1 MGKLKVLY
9 IAKNIPTPRKKTNR
23 VIFDIA
29 KNLSSFCTIQFLFPK
44 EIVPFW
50 LRNSAKFS
58 YLKGLKNWSF
68 ENFSIQAIPY
78 IKLPFKPMQYW
89 PLFYLPPALKRYMNN
104 DRPDLVHA
112 HYLFPDGYMA
122 YRIWEKTGIPYVITF
137 RNQDKQ
143 YLEIISNNNPDFKKA
158 KKIIERAKAIITT
171 NLAYKNYVEKQ
182 FPVLCEIVPHGI
194 PSAYFTDIENKKEN
208 NSIVVSTVAEAI
220 PRKNI
225 DWVIKACSSY
235 HGNKKIKLNI
245 VGDGRELEHL
255 KHLARNQSDV
265 NFYGQ
270 IPREE
275 VSKLLTDSDIFALPS
290 VNETFGMVYLE
301 AAATQNAIIGFKGE
315 GVWGVFDEDKEMLFC
330 SNYQQ
335 FESQLHQVISDK
347 NLQELLAQNAF
358 DKAKTMNWENI
369 TGRYT
374 ELYLNVINRV

>member
-89 PLFYLPPALKRYMNN
+89 PLFYLPPALKRYINN

-158 KKIIERAKAIITT
+158 KKILSAARQILVTNGGYQEFIEKKFGIKCIIM
-171 NLAYKNYVEKQ
+171 
-182 FPVLCEIVPHGI
+182 PHGI
-194 PSAYFTDIENKKEN
+194 ESSVLKNGNSRKKNEA
-208 NSIVVSTVAEAI
+208 IIITTVAEAI
-220 PRKNI
+220 NRKNI
-225 DWVIKACSSY
+225 DWIIRACLQY
-235 HGNKKIKLNI
+235 KGNKEIRLNI
-245 VGDGRELEHL
+245 IGDGPELENL
-255 KHLARNQSDV
+255 KHLAINDNRITFKGRV
-265 NFYGQ
+265 EHAMALQ
-270 IPREE
+270 ILGE
-275 VSKLLTDSDIFALPS
+275 SDIFALPS
-290 VNETFGMVYLE
+290 YNETFGLVYLE
-301 AAATQNAIIGFKGE
+301 AAATHNAMIGLKGE
-315 GVWGVFDEDKEMLFC
+315 GVWGVFEEDKEMLFC
-330 SNYQQ
+330 GN
-335 FESQLHQVISDK
+335 FEGFKQQLHRLIENDVLRTEIT
-347 NLQELLAQNAF
+347 EEAF
-358 DKAKTMNWENI
+358 KKVKTMEWEKVQ
-369 TGRYT
+369 TKYKSV
-374 ELYLNVINRV
+374 YLNALK